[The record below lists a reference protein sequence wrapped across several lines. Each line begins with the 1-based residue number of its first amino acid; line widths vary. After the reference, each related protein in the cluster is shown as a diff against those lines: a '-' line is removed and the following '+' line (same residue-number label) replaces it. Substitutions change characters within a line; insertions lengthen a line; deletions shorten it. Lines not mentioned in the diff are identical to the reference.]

1 MMKFP
6 KMKIDRC
13 CQLREKLVRYG
24 IRKNNF

>member
-1 MMKFP
+1 MMKFQ

-13 CQLREKLVRYG
+13 RQLREKLVRYG